1 MRRPRRPPPRRL
13 LRRARP
19 RQSSRQ
25 GGRTPLEPLRDARV
39 PDPRARRRRRAR
51 AHDERLDGPPRRAQS
66 VIARR
71 IPEIESV
78 VAARTDARVYD
89 RYENGDPRSI
99 RRGSLTKDEC
109 DPRGAPYEGVPLEV
123 HYKFLRKTLY
133 LWIPIPS
140 GYSSGLTKKL
150 REERPPY
157 NDLAYVQIDSRK
169 RDKAHTPPGKENEAE
184 RLRNNYL
191 YLEWFY
197 VRPQQFRGD
206 STSTER
212 ASLAGLGKKLLCAAI
227 FLMVEKGFVTDPATA
242 VIGLEAGG
250 GHCEMSK
257 DSKKRKAL
265 TMSDED
271 LRKYLLQH
279 KATNRYV
286 EVTTKKMKTEED
298 KAKFRRTTVCE
309 IEDNRELAGYYR
321 HQYGFEI
328 FDDSNGLGF
337 LMEAPLMTVIG
348 NCGDTYRRPDALPD
362 LTAAH
367 ALPATR
373 TTRSASRAPTAAR
386 TPAPVPVPTQAA
398 RALTRRIRAP
408 PPQLPPPP
416 PPPPPPPVPVRR
428 PARKRKQPPAR
439 RVTRSQTRPRTKA
452 QTRWRLTAR
461 T

>member
-1 MRRPRRPPPRRL
+1 M
-13 LRRARP
+13 
-19 RQSSRQ
+19 
-25 GGRTPLEPLRDARV
+25 
-39 PDPRARRRRRAR
+39 
-51 AHDERLDGPPRRAQS
+51 
-66 VIARR
+66 
-71 IPEIESV
+71 
-78 VAARTDARVYD
+78 
-89 RYENGDPRSI
+89 
-99 RRGSLTKDEC
+99 TKDNMY
-109 DPRGAPYEGVPLEV
+109 APGLADELALIPTKRVRVDYRIREEPHTKEFPLEV

-157 NDLAYVQIDSRK
+157 NDLA
-169 RDKAHTPPGKENEAE
+169 
-184 RLRNNYL
+184 
-191 YLEWFY
+191 
-197 VRPQQFRGD
+197 
-206 STSTER
+206 TSTER

-408 PPQLPPPP
+408 PPPLPPPP
-416 PPPPPPPVPVRR
+416 PPPPPPPAPVRR

>member
-1 MRRPRRPPPRRL
+1 MDFLFVPAGDHPVTHGRVSKWDRDRVFRSL
-13 LRRARP
+13 LQCDDPVAIRH
-19 RQSSRQ
+19 
-25 GGRTPLEPLRDARV
+25 GDCCDARV
-39 PDPRARRRRRAR
+39 LANPRAREDGLPLNLSATRAFQTPV
-51 AHDERLDGPPRRAQS
+51 H
-66 VIARR
+66 
-71 IPEIESV
+71 
-78 VAARTDARVYD
+78 
-89 RYENGDPRSI
+89 GDV
-99 RRGSLTKDEC
+99 

-367 ALPATR
+367 SLPATR
-373 TTRSASRAPTAAR
+373 TTRSASRRPR
-386 TPAPVPVPTQAA
+386 P
-398 RALTRRIRAP
+398 LGRRRRCRCR
-408 PPQLPPPP
+408 
-416 PPPPPPPVPVRR
+416 RR
-428 PARKRKQPPAR
+428 PRGR
-439 RVTRSQTRPRTKA
+439 
-452 QTRWRLTAR
+452 
-461 T
+461 

>member
-1 MRRPRRPPPRRL
+1 M
-13 LRRARP
+13 
-19 RQSSRQ
+19 
-25 GGRTPLEPLRDARV
+25 
-39 PDPRARRRRRAR
+39 
-51 AHDERLDGPPRRAQS
+51 
-66 VIARR
+66 
-71 IPEIESV
+71 
-78 VAARTDARVYD
+78 
-89 RYENGDPRSI
+89 
-99 RRGSLTKDEC
+99 TKDNMY
-109 DPRGAPYEGVPLEV
+109 APGLADELALIPTKRVRVDYRIREEPHTKEFPLEV

-373 TTRSASRAPTAAR
+373 TTRSASSAPTAAR

-416 PPPPPPPVPVRR
+416 PPPPPLPVPVRR
-428 PARKRKQPPAR
+428 PARKRKQPPGAEGDAVADAAADEGADAVAPDSEDLTHANPTCR
-439 RVTRSQTRPRTKA
+439 AQNGFTFFSTKRQPVLDRRPRYVLKEIFNGFSVP
-452 QTRWRLTAR
+452 
-461 T
+461 